1 MRSGW
6 TFCPPLDVYCVSV
19 LSSRHATQD
28 SIKTDYCNAATAS
41 SVAMP
46 VTKKWTSALPW
57 RRTKVHESA
66 TQVTAAPAAHESTK
80 QETVAPTTHSVGDP
94 VAKKSSANV
103 TEKIIGI
110 DLGTS
115 GCAAAV
121 IVNGEP
127 TLIPIAEGVGIGEK
141 GVPSYVAFTKNGQLL
156 VGEPARRQAAL
167 NPETTVQLIK
177 RKMGSDHT
185 VTIFGRTYTPQQISG
200 FILRKIKNDAEAFLG
215 QKVSKAIITV
225 PSYFND
231 AQRQATKDA
240 GEIAG
245 LEVVR
250 LINESTATAFAYG
263 LDKTEDERRIL
274 VFGLGGGTM
283 GVTIMYFGGNVF
295 TVASTSGDTQ
305 LGGTDMDNALLNYV
319 AEDFHSQN
327 GIDLRVDKMAMQR
340 LREGVEKA
348 KVELST
354 TLDTTINLPFIT
366 TDANSHKDLVMPITR
381 AKLESLVRPIID
393 RCREPIDRALADAGL
408 TPAQIDSIILVGG
421 PTRMPII
428 QRFVEKYFGRTPVWG
443 IDPIECVAM
452 GAAIQGGIM
461 GGEVRSGMVLVDV
474 TPLTLGIETRG
485 GVFTEMI
492 KRNTSVPVS
501 RTKTFTSTSDNQTQI
516 EIHVLQGER
525 PMAKD
530 NISLGKFVLDG
541 IEPVKRGEP
550 QITVSFDLDA
560 NGIVHV
566 TAEDKVTGKSQNVTI
581 RNPMGLKDEDIGRMR
596 SEAEQFA
603 NRDKRIKKEVEL
615 KNRADKILFDG
626 RKMLLEQGVKV
637 PSSLRVVTENVLA
650 ELEQIVRNNQT
661 RDIEMKIL
669 EVNAALS
676 RVTQDMQQA
685 PHVETSVSS
694 GQQSAAD
701 EIEKLAVL
709 RDRGILAEEEF
720 QAGKKRILGL

>member
-1 MRSGW
+1 
-6 TFCPPLDVYCVSV
+6 
-19 LSSRHATQD
+19 
-28 SIKTDYCNAATAS
+28 
-41 SVAMP
+41 MP
-46 VTKKWTSALPW
+46 VTKKWSSALPW
-57 RRTKVHESA
+57 RRTKADESPKQK
-66 TQVTAAPAAHESTK
+66 TTAPITHESTK
-80 QETVAPTTHSVGDP
+80 QKTTGP
-94 VAKKSSANV
+94 VANETDKPAAKRSSESV
-103 TEKIIGI
+103 VEKIIGI

-215 QKVSKAIITV
+215 QKVSKAVITV

-263 LDKTEDERRIL
+263 LDKTEGERKIL

-283 GVTIMYFGGNVF
+283 GVTIMDSGGGVF

-305 LGGTDMDNALLNYV
+305 LGGTDMDSALLNYV
-319 AEDFHSQN
+319 ADDFKAQN
-327 GIDLRVDKMAMQR
+327 SIDLRVDKMAMQR
-340 LREGVEKA
+340 LREAVEKA

-354 TLDTTINLPFIT
+354 TLDTTINLPFIAA
-366 TDANSHKDLVMPITR
+366 DVNSHKDLVMPITR
-381 AKLESLVRPIID
+381 AKLESLVQPIID
-393 RCREPIDRALADAGL
+393 RCREPVNRALSDAGL
-408 TPAQIDSIILVGG
+408 IPVQIDHVILVGG
-421 PTRMPII
+421 PTRMPIVR
-428 QRFVEKYFGRTPVWG
+428 RFAESYFGKTPEWG
-443 IDPIECVAM
+443 VDPIECVAV

-461 GGEVRSGMVLVDV
+461 GGEVKSGLVLIDV
-474 TPLTLGIETRG
+474 TPLTLGIETLG

-492 KRNTSVPVS
+492 KRNTAVPIS
-501 RTKTFTSTSDNQTQI
+501 RTKTFTSTSDNQTRI

-550 QITVSFDLDA
+550 QIEVSFDIDA

-566 TAEDKVTGKSQNVTI
+566 SAKDKATGKVQNVTI
-581 RNPMGLKDEDIGRMR
+581 RNAMGLKDEDIGRMR

-603 NRDKRIKKEVEL
+603 DRDKRLMKDVEL
-615 KNRADKILFDG
+615 KNRADKIVFDG
-626 RKMLLEQGVKV
+626 RKMLLEQGVKI
-637 PSSLRVVTENVLA
+637 PSSLRLVTENVLT
-650 ELEQIVRNNQT
+650 ELEQIVRNNRT
-661 RDIEMKIL
+661 CDIEMKTL
-669 EVNAALS
+669 EVDAALS

-685 PHVETSVSS
+685 LHGETSVSG
-694 GQQSAAD
+694 GQQSAAA
-701 EIEKLAVL
+701 EIEKLAAL
-709 RDRGILAEEEF
+709 RDKSILTDEEF
-720 QAGKKRILGL
+720 QAKKKRLLGL